1 MPGRFTQSL
10 FGSEVCMP
18 CSTLCQPHTGLS
30 VPPWLI
36 SVCTDSVGTSHIR
49 LLLFKCVVSSC
60 CRADTW
66 LLALLEA
73 VFYLTTAEALT
84 MRRRHHVQQESQTQ
98 TLQITP
104 VREWTMSGII
114 TVWRAW
120 SRKSECLQYYTGQAK
135 HLCETSWLMGHG
147 WVAQRLWTPRA
158 ENANQ
163 LQMS

>member
-1 MPGRFTQSL
+1 MSGRFAQSP

-84 MRRRHHVQQESQTQ
+84 MRQRHHVQQESQTQ

-135 HLCETSWLMGHG
+135 HLCE
-147 WVAQRLWTPRA
+147 A
-158 ENANQ
+158 ELANGSPVGGPKA
-163 LQMS
+163 LNS